1 MRVLLI
7 AQLILVLPV
16 SAATAGEPELVTV
29 PAEATVDVLD
39 ENYYQARERAL
50 RKAFRSAAYLAVAGI
65 VPPEELDAKRELIQ
79 ERIVSKGPD
88 FVSSY
93 KFLDEVVD
101 HAQGKL
107 TTRLQVTLFLD
118 TIRAKISVSGVKSKK
133 RELPKLVIIIKEE
146 SSTFMSGDDL
156 LLFASLSEETI
167 ASNFRHRG
175 FLVAD
180 RSDVRKA
187 GLEAQSLAAIN
198 GDPLAAATVGK
209 ALRADMALFGKTKV
223 GTVPMDDGEGVEVVI
238 TVSIREI
245 PGGAMIAQK
254 TQTGHND
261 DGNMLKASRETIQA
275 TAKVI
280 TQDLALAVASKWRD
294 LKELTDG

>member
-1 MRVLLI
+1 MRALLI
-7 AQLILVLPV
+7 VQLTLVLV
-16 SAATAGEPELVTV
+16 VFDATAGEPELVTV
-29 PAEATVDVLD
+29 SAEATVDVLD

-65 VPPEELDAKRELIQ
+65 VPPEELEAKKELIQ
-79 ERIVSKGPD
+79 ERIVSKGKD

-93 KFLDEVVD
+93 KFLDEVID
-101 HAQGKL
+101 HARGKL
-107 TTRLQVTLFLD
+107 TARLQVTLFLD
-118 TIRAKISVSGVKSKK
+118 TIRGKVSVSGVRSKK
-133 RELPKLVIIIKEE
+133 RQLPKLVIIIKEQ

-156 LLFASLSEETI
+156 LLFASLSEEII
-167 ASNFRHRG
+167 ASNFRQRG

-187 GLEAQSLAAIN
+187 KLETESLAAIN

-209 ALRADMALFGKTKV
+209 VLKADMALFGKTTV
-223 GTVPMDDGEGVEVVI
+223 GTVPMGDGEGVEVVI
-238 TVSIREI
+238 TVSIRKM
-245 PGGAMIAQK
+245 PGGAMIAQR

-261 DGNMLKASRETIQA
+261 DGDMLKASRETIQA
-275 TAKVI
+275 TARVI
-280 TQDLALAVASKWRD
+280 SQDLALTVASKWRD